1 MKSTIDT
8 LKGKLYDFEKDNEVI
23 DTNNVYDEK
32 IKSIEKKI
40 YNLDKRRIVSDI
52 CDYVRL

>member
-8 LKGKLYDFEKDNEVI
+8 LKGKLYDLEKDNEVI

-40 YNLDKRRIVSDI
+40 YILDKRRIVSDI
-52 CDYVRL
+52 CD